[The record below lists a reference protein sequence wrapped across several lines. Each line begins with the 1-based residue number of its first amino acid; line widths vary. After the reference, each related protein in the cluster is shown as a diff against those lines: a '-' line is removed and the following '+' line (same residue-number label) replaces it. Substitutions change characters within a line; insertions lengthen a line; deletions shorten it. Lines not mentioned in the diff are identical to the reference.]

1 MAFQQF
7 VTADNDEILN
17 PVAHDAANEM
27 IAEALKGLYGRA
39 TQGERAKRFAVET
52 IFTKLW

>member
-27 IAEALKGLYGRA
+27 IGD
-39 TQGERAKRFAVET
+39 V
-52 IFTKLW
+52 